1 MPPVRNIYDQ
11 YTQPENR
18 LTHAL
23 VSTLAHDRSLL
34 VPFLKWAGAKD
45 IPNPKALRITEQQVP
60 GQLVT
65 GDEFEADRKGL
76 PDACIFD
83 DEGWSLVIEAKVASK
98 VSRDQLER
106 HVRTVKR
113 YGFGKPYLLVIAV
126 DPPAGRSMNIC
137 EHRQWRE
144 VYAWFRQ
151 HAGGSAWAKAF
162 VEYIEVFESRMIA
175 ADYSIRGTLT
185 MFDGLRFDDE
195 NPYNYR
201 EGKRLIR
208 LLGDE
213 LQKRKELHKI
223 GADPKGARRSAITGG
238 EDDRVWDFIPLKAAR
253 GASNFTAHPHLT
265 LGLAPGGGSANI
277 TVPHGVKGGFRTR
290 LREMGVEGFG
300 ELFAEL
306 EQRTR
311 KVRAKSKGST
321 VIAQAVQRHYKSQRS
336 TPTIDGNLRFD
347 LRTVVRGGGGG
358 VKYQPHWLDSIYTL
372 LTEKRSN
379 IQFGIGVHFSYD
391 CPVVRSAKADDLF
404 VESWVALSPILDL
417 VADE

>member
-23 VSTLAHDRSLL
+23 VSTLSHDRSLM

-45 IPNPKALRITEQQVP
+45 IPRVTSLRITEQQVP

-65 GDEFEADRKGL
+65 GDEDEAERKGL

-151 HAGGSAWAKAF
+151 HAGGSAWARAF

-195 NPYNYR
+195 NPYNQR

-223 GADPKGARRSAITGG
+223 GADPKGARRSAITGRNA
-238 EDDRVWDFIPLKAAR
+238 DRVWDFIRLKS
-253 GASNFTAHPHLT
+253 ASTAKNHTAFPHLT
-265 LGLAPGGGSANI
+265 IGLGPDNASA
-277 TVPHGVKGGFRTR
+277 TVTIPNGVKGGFRTR
-290 LREMGVEGFG
+290 LKEMGLDGFSDQIVEI
-300 ELFAEL
+300 E
-306 EQRTR
+306 RRSR
-311 KVRAKSKGST
+311 KVQQRSIGST
-321 VIAQAVQRHYKSQRS
+321 CVAFALQRHYRSQRS
-336 TPTIDGNLRFD
+336 VPTTDGSLKFD
-347 LRTVVRGGGGG
+347 LRTAVRGSAGG
-358 VKYQPHWLDSIYTL
+358 VKYQPHWIEAVYAL

-379 IQFGIGVHFSYD
+379 IQFSIGMHFSYE
-391 CPVVRSAKADDLF
+391 CPVVRSAKAVDLF
-404 VESWVALSPILDL
+404 VDSWVAISPILD
-417 VADE
+417 VVGE